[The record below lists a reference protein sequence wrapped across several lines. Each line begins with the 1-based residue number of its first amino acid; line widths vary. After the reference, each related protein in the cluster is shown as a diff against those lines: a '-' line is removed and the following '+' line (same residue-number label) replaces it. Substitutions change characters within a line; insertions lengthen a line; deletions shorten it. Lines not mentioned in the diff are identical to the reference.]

1 MKYGWLAIVLLL
13 LAELPVSAA
22 SGSGGGGGGGG
33 GGAVAPGVLSLKIS
47 DEIAP
52 PGGVVQ
58 MKLSVTEP
66 RPIIRGTVSM
76 SYDTDLID
84 SFLGIAVTS
93 PNGDASGTASWQ
105 NGVLHLELNSPGQ
118 DLGNTLDYPIVTIA
132 VRLKSTAVPGTV
144 SFFNM
149 DLSQS
154 TLLDVFGVPY
164 PAEIKPGTITVGGT
178 LSVYNVFPGG
188 GLLSAGTPITI
199 SGSGFDAKTDV
210 RINTD
215 AKYRFSVIS
224 PSEIRVTPT
233 TPIDLTSSRIVIKS
247 SKETTTYY
255 SYLRPAIAPAIGD
268 SAVTGV
274 KAVLPPATLHD
285 GLVAISSLDAGA
297 VGIALEN
304 PSAVAAAVT
313 ADLYDPL
320 GNFLATSA
328 LQVPAWSSL
337 SVDLA
342 TAFPGVA
349 VKPSVVRVRSASPI
363 QAMGLSQ
370 QISTGQLVP
379 LPVTIVAK

>member
-1 MKYGWLAIVLLL
+1 MKYSWLAIVLLL

-22 SGSGGGGGGGG
+22 GGSGGGGGGGG
-33 GGAVAPGVLSLKIS
+33 GNVAPGVLSLKIS

-58 MKLSVTEP
+58 MKFSVTEP

-76 SYDTDLID
+76 SYDTALID
-84 SFLGIAVTS
+84 SFLGIAVFS

-118 DLGNTLDYPIVTIA
+118 DLGSVIDYPIVTIA
-132 VRLKSTAVPGTV
+132 VRLKPTAVPGTV

-154 TLLDVFGVPY
+154 TLLGVFGSPY

-178 LSVYNVFPGG
+178 LSVYNVSPGG
-188 GLLSAGTPITI
+188 GMIAAGTPVTI
-199 SGSGFDAKTDV
+199 SGSGFDNKTSLN
-210 RINTD
+210 INTT
-215 AKYRFSVIS
+215 AKYSFSVIS
-224 PSEIRVTPT
+224 PNEIRVIPQSAV
-233 TPIDLTSSRIVIKS
+233 DLTSARIVIRN

-255 SYLRPAIAPAIGD
+255 SYLRPAIAPAVGD
-268 SAVTGV
+268 SAVTQV
-274 KAVLPPATLHD
+274 KPVLPTATLRD
-285 GLVAISSLDAGA
+285 GLVGISSLDAGA

-304 PSAVAAAVT
+304 PSAAAAAVT

-342 TAFPGVA
+342 TAFPGAA
-349 VKPSVVRVRSASPI
+349 VKPSVVRLRSAAPI

-370 QISTGQLVP
+370 QISTGQVVP

>member
-1 MKYGWLAIVLLL
+1 MKFSWLAIVLLL
-13 LAELPVSAA
+13 LPELPVSAA

-33 GGAVAPGVLSLKIS
+33 GNVASGVLSLKIS

-58 MKLSVTEP
+58 MKFSVTEP

-84 SFLGIAVTS
+84 SFLGIAVFS

-118 DLGNTLDYPIVTIA
+118 DLGSVIDYPIVTIA
-132 VRLKSTAVPGTV
+132 VRLKPTAIPGTV

-154 TLLDVFGVPY
+154 TLLDVFGSPY

-178 LSVYNVFPGG
+178 LSVYNVSPGG
-188 GLLSAGTPITI
+188 GLIAAGTPVTIT
-199 SGSGFDAKTDV
+199 GSGFDAKTDV
-210 RINTD
+210 RINTN
-215 AKYRFSVIS
+215 AKYSFSVIS
-224 PSEIRVTPT
+224 PNEIRVIPQSAV
-233 TPIDLTSSRIVIKS
+233 DLTSARIVLKN

-255 SYLRPAIAPAIGD
+255 SYLRPAIAPAVGD
-268 SAVTGV
+268 SAVTRV
-274 KAVLPPATLHD
+274 KPVLPTATLRD
-285 GLVAISSLDAGA
+285 GLVGIGSLDAGA

-304 PSAVAAAVT
+304 PSAAAAAVT

-337 SVDLA
+337 NVDLA
-342 TAFPGVA
+342 TSFPGVA
-349 VKPSVVRVRSASPI
+349 VKPSVVRVRSATPI

-370 QISTGQLVP
+370 QVSTGQVVP